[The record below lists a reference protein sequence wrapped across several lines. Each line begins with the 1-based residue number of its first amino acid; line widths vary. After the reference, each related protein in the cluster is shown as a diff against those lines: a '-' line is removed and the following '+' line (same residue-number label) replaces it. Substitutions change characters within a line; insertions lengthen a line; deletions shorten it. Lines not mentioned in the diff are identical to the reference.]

1 MPYGTRGTSR
11 PSRRERIDT
20 VSATLKGPSRDTVRL
35 TIPVGGMTCAAC
47 QATVQRALSK
57 EHGVLDASVNLMT
70 ESAAITF
77 DPAVTTPTAIVGAI
91 QRAGYDATLPSPRRD
106 ALADQEELDRARASE
121 DQLLRRKAIV
131 SGIIGVLAMIA
142 SVPLMTASPHGHV
155 ATDPFTAWV
164 MRSLAPGLREIAP
177 WMFAIDP
184 GLLSWTL
191 LAVTVFV
198 MMWAG
203 RHFYVR
209 GWTGMRRRSPDMNTL
224 IAIGTGAAFLYSAV
238 ATIAPAL
245 FTRHALAPDVYYEA
259 VIIIIA
265 LILTGNALEARAK
278 RKTSSALRSLAQ
290 LQPGSARLVRAG
302 GDVDVPIE
310 DVRSG
315 DVVLVRPG
323 ERIPVDGEIVDG
335 ASAVD
340 ESMLTGEW
348 MAVPKTAGDRVTG
361 GTINS
366 TGTFRYRATTLG
378 ADSVLARIVRVM
390 REAQASRAPIQALAD
405 RISAIFVPAVLIIAA
420 ATFIIWMVAAGDGAL
435 ARALAASVSVLIIAC
450 PCAMGLAVPTAVM
463 VATGRGA
470 QSGVLIKGGE
480 ALQRA
485 GDVTLVALDKTGTV
499 TEGRPSVTEVVVNGA
514 GPIRDASELLRIAA
528 SLESVSEHPL
538 ADAIVRHARERGIV
552 IESPREFVAV
562 PGRGVRATV
571 GGHSV
576 TIGNEA
582 LLRES
587 GGEVGAL
594 AGDLARVAEQGRT
607 PVLLSVDGRL
617 AGLIAVADPVRASA
631 RETVTELRKRGLEV
645 VLITGDHEHTARALA
660 REVGIDRVVARVS
673 PEQKVEEIQRLRRA
687 GNVVAMVGDGINDA
701 PALASADVGIAI
713 GTGTDVAIEAADV
726 ALMRGDP
733 RGVVDAI
740 DLSRRTMRTMRQNL
754 FWAFVYNVIGIPI
767 AAGVLYPAFGV
778 LLNPIL
784 ASAAMAFSSVS
795 VVTNSLRLRA

>member
-1 MPYGTRGTSR
+1 M
-11 PSRRERIDT
+11 
-20 VSATLKGPSRDTVRL
+20 SATLKDPPRDTARITV
-35 TIPVGGMTCAAC
+35 PVGGMTCAAC
-47 QATVQRALSK
+47 QATVQRALSR
-57 EHGVLDASVNLMT
+57 ERGVLDASVNLMT
-70 ESAAITF
+70 ERAAVTF
-77 DPAVTTPTAIVGAI
+77 DPTVTTPGTIVEAI
-91 QRAGYDATLPSPRRD
+91 QRVGYEAELPAPSRNV
-106 ALADQEELDRARASE
+106 LAEQEELDRARQSE
-121 DQLLRRKAIV
+121 YERLRRKAIV
-131 SGIIGVLAMIA
+131 SGIIGAVAMLVSI
-142 SVPLMTASPHGHV
+142 PLMTASPYGHV
-155 ATDPFTAWV
+155 AADPFTAWV
-164 MRSLAPGLREIAP
+164 MRSLGPGLREVAP
-177 WMFAIDP
+177 WLFAIDARV
-184 GLLSWTL
+184 LSWSLLGATL
-191 LAVTVFV
+191 FV
-198 MMWAG
+198 MIWAG
-203 RHFYVR
+203 RHFYLR
-209 GWTGMRRRSPDMNTL
+209 GWTGLRRRSPDMNTL

-238 ATIAPAL
+238 ATVAPGL

-278 RKTSSALRSLAQ
+278 RNTAAALRSLAE
-290 LQPGSARLVRAG
+290 LQPRSARVVRSG

-310 DVRSG
+310 DVRRG

-323 ERIPVDGEIVDG
+323 ERVPVDGEIVDG
-335 ASAVD
+335 QSAVD

-348 MAVPKTAGDRVTG
+348 MAVPKGVGDRVTG

-390 REAQASRAPIQALAD
+390 RDAQASRAPIQALAD
-405 RISAIFVPAVLIIAA
+405 RISAIFVPAVIAIAA
-420 ATFIIWMVAAGDGAL
+420 VTFVVWMVAAGDGAL

-470 QSGVLIKGGE
+470 QSGLLIKGGE

-499 TEGRPSVTEVVVNGA
+499 TEGEPSVTEVLVDRA
-514 GPIRDASELLRIAA
+514 GPLRDEAELLRLAA

-538 ADAIVRHARERGIV
+538 ADAIVRHARARGV
-552 IESPREFVAV
+552 AIEPPREFVAM

-571 GGHSV
+571 GGTPV
-576 TIGNEA
+576 LIGNDG
-582 LLRES
+582 LMRES
-587 GGEVGAL
+587 GIELTPL

-607 PVLLSVDGRL
+607 PILVSVDGRL
-617 AGLIAVADPVRASA
+617 AGLIAVADPLRPTA
-631 RETVTELRKRGLEV
+631 RDTVGALRKRGLEV
-645 VLITGDHEHTARALA
+645 VLITGDHESTARAIA
-660 REVGIDRVVARVS
+660 RELGIDRVVARLS
-673 PEQKVEEIQRLRRA
+673 PDEKVEEVQRLRRS
-687 GNVVAMVGDGINDA
+687 GHVVAMVGDGINDA

-713 GTGTDVAIEAADV
+713 GTGTDVALEAADV

-733 RGVVDAI
+733 RGIVDAI

-767 AAGVLYPAFGV
+767 AAGALYPAFGV